1 MLVLGLLCFL
11 FYIRLDSLCLP
22 DKSEADKINHSLEQI
37 DSRWKKLS
45 VEIVSI
51 ETMLHEAIHHWK
63 RYKASKDLLVGYME
77 EAERMLEAP
86 AEQQLVS

>member
-1 MLVLGLLCFL
+1 MLVLVRLCLL
-11 FYIRLDSLCLP
+11 FYIQLVSFYLT